1 MPATNDNTIMTPR
14 ITILSGTNRTGSVT
28 RALAGHVASL
38 YADGG
43 AQPTLL
49 DLATL
54 GPEWFTP
61 DAYTRRGDTTRSEAR
76 AVLECDGLLVLTPE
90 YNGSIPGV
98 LKLFLDLLPFPAAL
112 AGRPSAFI
120 GLAAGNWGGLRAV
133 GQLHALFAYRN
144 AHLFPGRVF
153 ISGTDANL
161 ANGQPAPDYAT
172 RINRQTTDFIGYV
185 RRFATKA

>member
-1 MPATNDNTIMTPR
+1 MTPR
-14 ITILSGTNRTGSVT
+14 ITILSGTNRTGSTT

-38 YADGG
+38 YADAG

-54 GPEWFTP
+54 GTEWFTP
-61 DAYTRRGDTTRSEAR
+61 DAYTQRGDTTRPEAR

-90 YNGSIPGV
+90 YNGSFPGA
-98 LKLFLDLLPFPAAL
+98 LKLFLDILPFPAAL

-133 GQLHALFAYRN
+133 EQLQSIFAYRN
-144 AHLFPGRVF
+144 AQLFPNRVF
-153 ISGTDANL
+153 ISDSDANL
-161 ANGQPAPDYAT
+161 ANGQPAPDYAA
-172 RINRQTTDFIGYV
+172 RLNRQTTDFIAYV
-185 RRFATKA
+185 RLFTAKA